1 MSKSKPKSK
10 SDGAYFVK
18 PVHFVSGKRR
28 LRGQRLCRTPEAEG
42 PAVFWGDGGCGAP
55 SALQHVA
62 DGNGWRARRCLS
74 RSDSEQRGSEATELR
89 VRRAVARKGS
99 PRTGASEGLDEQVN
113 PPRCPPLMG
122 GLRQDLGEADPSG
135 V

>member
-1 MSKSKPKSK
+1 M
-10 SDGAYFVK
+10 
-18 PVHFVSGKRR
+18 
-28 LRGQRLCRTPEAEG
+28 
-42 PAVFWGDGGCGAP
+42 FWGDGGCGAP

-89 VRRAVARKGS
+89 VRQAVARKGS
-99 PRTGASEGLDEQVN
+99 PRTGHLRDLTSRWTPQM
-113 PPRCPPLMG
+113 PSPHG